1 MARGKTLEW
10 ILNGVRAEA
19 RLSLAPAANVQ
30 VRDSHIL
37 LIQREQERLWED
49 FNWPH
54 LRIYP
59 TIELQAG
66 QHLYSLPENLTM
78 DRVETI
84 EVFDGGRWRPLRP
97 EITDR
102 DYETYETELDQR
114 AWPVEAWRA
123 NEDDDIEV
131 WPIPDQNAVSA
142 TLEGTLRVTGIRNL
156 STFVADGDI
165 ADLDGRLLV
174 LYVAA
179 GILAAASAK
188 DAQVK
193 FEAANKLYTKLKGKQ
208 TKTQSFNM
216 FNTTNR
222 YASRLGRGPRKYMA
236 R

>member
-10 ILNGVRAEA
+10 ILNSVRAEA
-19 RLSLAPAANVQ
+19 RLSLAPAANIQ
-30 VRDSHIL
+30 VRDPHIL

-54 LRIYP
+54 MRIYP
-59 TIELQAG
+59 TIPLQSG
-66 QHLYSLPENLTM
+66 QHIYALPDNLSM

-84 EVFDGGRWRPLRP
+84 EVYDGGRWKPLRP

-102 DYETYETELDQR
+102 DFETYETSLDQR
-114 AWPVEAWRA
+114 SWPAEAWRA
-123 NEDDDIEV
+123 NADDDIEI
-131 WPIPDQNAVSA
+131 WPIPDQNANPA

-156 STFVADGDI
+156 STFVAVGDT
-165 ADLDGRLLV
+165 ADLDGRLLS

-179 GILAAASAK
+179 GILAAAGAN
-188 DAQVK
+188 DAQLK

-208 TKTQSFNM
+208 TKTQSFNL
-216 FNTTNR
+216 FSTTSR
-222 YASRLGRGPRKYMA
+222 YASRLGRGPRKYQT